1 MNWIITIYIA
11 LLFFALTPGVLVSLP
26 PKKGKYTVAA
36 VHAVIFAAVWHF
48 THRFVKG
55 IFMPFRR
62 EGVDGEKEE
71 EGFEGE
77 EDEKK
82 KDSENFEG
90 EDRPE
95 GFDGEEEEKKK
106 EGMYH
111 EYK

>member
-71 EGFEGE
+71 EGFDEKEEGFDGE

-82 KDSENFEG
+82 KEKY
-90 EDRPE
+90 E

-111 EYK
+111 KYN